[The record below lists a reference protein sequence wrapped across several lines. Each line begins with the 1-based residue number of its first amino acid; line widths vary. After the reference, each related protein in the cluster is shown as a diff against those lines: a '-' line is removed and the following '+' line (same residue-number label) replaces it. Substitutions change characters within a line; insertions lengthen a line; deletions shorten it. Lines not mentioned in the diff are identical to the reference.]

1 MKIAAGIV
9 FAIALATDLTYPE
22 GASALTVRKTIDV
35 SASPDRVWAAI
46 GDFCGIAKWHPL
58 VASCAQHSKDGRKF
72 RDIAFKDGGKVE
84 EQIYDWNDEG
94 HYYTYIVIETTLPVA
109 HYTSTVAVMP
119 KGGGSTILWT
129 GRFEAKGE
137 PDAKVVE
144 EISALYESGLDLLK
158 SELH

>member
-9 FAIALATDLTYPE
+9 FAVALVADLTFSD
-22 GASALTVRKTIDV
+22 GASALTVKKTIDV
-35 SASPDRVWAAI
+35 SAAPDRVWAAI
-46 GDFCGIAKWHPL
+46 GDFCGIAKWHPA
-58 VASCAQHSKDGRKF
+58 VASCSQHFKDGKKY

-94 HYYTYIVIETTLPVA
+94 HYYTYIVIETTLPIE

-119 KGGGSTILWT
+119 RGGGSTILWT
-129 GRFEAKGE
+129 GRFDAKGV
-137 PDAKVVE
+137 PDAKAME

-158 SELH
+158 SKLH

>member
-1 MKIAAGIV
+1 MKLVSGIV
-9 FAIALATDLTYPE
+9 FAIAFVADLTFPD
-22 GASALTVRKTIDV
+22 GASALTVKKTIDV

-46 GDFCGIAKWHPL
+46 GDFCGIAKWHPA
-58 VASCAQHSKDGRKF
+58 VASCAQHSKDGKKF

-94 HYYTYIVIETTLPVA
+94 HYYTYIVIETTLPIE

-129 GRFEAKGE
+129 GRFDAKGA
-137 PDAKVVE
+137 PDAKAVE
-144 EISALYESGLDLLK
+144 AISALYESGLDLLRSK
-158 SELH
+158 LN